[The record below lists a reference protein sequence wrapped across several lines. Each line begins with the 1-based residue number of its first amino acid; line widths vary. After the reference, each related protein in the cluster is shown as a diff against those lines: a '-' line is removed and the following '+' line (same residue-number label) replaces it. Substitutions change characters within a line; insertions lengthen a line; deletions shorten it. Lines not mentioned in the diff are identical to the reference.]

1 MASEHTSED
10 TKRVLDGL
18 DIINAQKQVAAA
30 GAATGNPRTKGVV
43 VDKKAGSKAKAIR
56 PDLTSNET
64 ARLKKM
70 FTLQKDILAP
80 GPEAGKSAASSRAI
94 KEQVVA
100 GNAAAAMSD
109 PKKEEGLLAK
119 LGALGALLTT
129 FGGAL
134 WALIKTKFGEY
145 LGKLGTFLRDK
156 IGGFLKSIKEGL
168 VRIGRGIA
176 TAARTA
182 FQNAGTAIG
191 KVFDKLKNSKVVTS
205 LKSAFGRAFE
215 SLGDAFQSIKSKVGE
230 QATKLKNAIAPVGEK
245 IARSSVGQFFGKV
258 GSAIMNPVRTLSDAG
273 SFVKKT
279 VGEVGSAA
287 KEKLI
292 KKSRTIVE
300 TALKVA
306 RGGGAGLLGLLRT
319 FAKIPIIGPV
329 IEGFL
334 VKGDLEGLQ
343 EDFAAGKIDQTQL
356 EDKAG
361 KRIMSGVGGI
371 AGAALGGIAGSA
383 LGSPF
388 LGGVVGAIGGDFLG
402 RMVGN
407 LLSETVLKPYKG
419 EVGRFALSRVGNS
432 KPTSEMQDFIVQNG
446 AIVPF
451 SSKDQV
457 LGMKTGG
464 AIDQLIS
471 ERGGLDIAQAA
482 VFDDMKELGK
492 LQLQTLI
499 AIKTGINTLVRNS
512 TKPSGSSSS
521 SSEIVLEPNR
531 VTDDYFKSITA

>member
-1 MASEHTSED
+1 M
-10 TKRVLDGL
+10 
-18 DIINAQKQVAAA
+18 
-30 GAATGNPRTKGVV
+30 
-43 VDKKAGSKAKAIR
+43 
-56 PDLTSNET
+56 
-64 ARLKKM
+64 
-70 FTLQKDILAP
+70 
-80 GPEAGKSAASSRAI
+80 
-94 KEQVVA
+94 
-100 GNAAAAMSD
+100 
-109 PKKEEGLLAK
+109 
-119 LGALGALLTT
+119 
-129 FGGAL
+129 
-134 WALIKTKFGEY
+134 
-145 LGKLGTFLRDK
+145 
-156 IGGFLKSIKEGL
+156 
-168 VRIGRGIA
+168 
-176 TAARTA
+176 
-182 FQNAGTAIG
+182 
-191 KVFDKLKNSKVVTS
+191 
-205 LKSAFGRAFE
+205 
-215 SLGDAFQSIKSKVGE
+215 
-230 QATKLKNAIAPVGEK
+230 
-245 IARSSVGQFFGKV
+245 
-258 GSAIMNPVRTLSDAG
+258 
-273 SFVKKT
+273 
-279 VGEVGSAA
+279 
-287 KEKLI
+287 
-292 KKSRTIVE
+292 
-300 TALKVA
+300 
-306 RGGGAGLLGLLRT
+306 
-319 FAKIPIIGPV
+319 
-329 IEGFL
+329 
-334 VKGDLEGLQ
+334 Q